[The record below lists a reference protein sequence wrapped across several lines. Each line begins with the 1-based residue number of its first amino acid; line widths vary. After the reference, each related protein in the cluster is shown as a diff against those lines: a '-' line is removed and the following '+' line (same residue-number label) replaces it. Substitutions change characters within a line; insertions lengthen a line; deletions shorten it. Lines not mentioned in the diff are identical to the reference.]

1 MQRFFECDH
10 NVRFDIASAFCRR
23 LTPTESAKSGP
34 ATSATEKCLEEIAEP
49 GSAKLELNPAVVA
62 GAIESSSRLLPSPSG
77 RRLKSPGLVPT
88 RAELIVLLAFL
99 RIAQHLVR
107 FVDLLELF
115 LGGLLILRHVGMMFS
130 RQFAKGGANFIIAR
144 RLRDA
149 QRLII
154 ISKLHRHG
162 SNLFACIAPRN
173 SRAGGRGR
181 MRLVG
186 RRSAEP

>member
-34 ATSATEKCLEEIAEP
+34 PTSATEKCLEEIAEP

-77 RRLKSPGLVPT
+77 RRLKSPALVPI

-99 RIAQHLVR
+99 RIAQHLVCR
-107 FVDLLELF
+107 LLLEKKNI
-115 LGGLLILRHVGMMFS
+115 GGLLILRHIVMMFYS
-130 RQFAKGGANFIIAR
+130 HFAKVGAKHIVGG
-144 RLRDA
+144 RLRA
-149 QRLII
+149 SL
-154 ISKLHRHG
+154 
-162 SNLFACIAPRN
+162 
-173 SRAGGRGR
+173 
-181 MRLVG
+181 
-186 RRSAEP
+186 